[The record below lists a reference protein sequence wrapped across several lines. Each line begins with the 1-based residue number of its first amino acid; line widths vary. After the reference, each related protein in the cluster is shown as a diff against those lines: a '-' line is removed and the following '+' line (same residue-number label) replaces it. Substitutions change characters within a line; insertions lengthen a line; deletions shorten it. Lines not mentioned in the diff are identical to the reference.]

1 MILHMVS
8 SKPHTPRRYAA
19 VALPKFAFFKGKI
32 VPYSEAKVSVMTH
45 ALNYGT
51 GAFGGVRAYWNAEE
65 EQLYIFRAN
74 DHFTRLLNSAKMI
87 AADIGY
93 TQDELLL
100 HTLELVRAEGYR
112 EDIYIRPLVY
122 KSDELIGVRL
132 HDLQS
137 ELTIFAIPFT
147 RYVEQDENAHVT
159 FSSWRRID
167 DNAIPAR
174 GKFTGAYI
182 NSAFIKTDASLSG
195 FDEAL
200 VLTNEGHVSEG
211 SAMNIF
217 MMRSGKLITPPVTD
231 NILEGITRRTIMTL
245 AREEIGLEVEERSID
260 RTEVFLS
267 DELLMTGTA
276 AQVTAVTMVD
286 HRPIADGVMGP
297 VTEQLRQ
304 LFDDTVRGKMPAY
317 RDWNTPVYVAEPSI
331 GD

>member
-1 MILHMVS
+1 
-8 SKPHTPRRYAA
+8 
-19 VALPKFAFFKGKI
+19 VALPKFAFFKGEL
-32 VPYSEAKVSVMTH
+32 VPYSEAKVGVMTH

-51 GAFGGVRAYWNAEE
+51 GAFGGIRAYWNTEE
-65 EQLYIFRAN
+65 EQLYIFRPN

-87 AADIGY
+87 SAEVGY
-93 TQDELLL
+93 TQEELLS
-100 HTLELVRAEGYR
+100 HTLDLVRAEEYH
-112 EDIYIRPLVY
+112 EDIYIRPLIY

-132 HDLQS
+132 HDLES

-147 RYVEQDENAHVT
+147 RYVERDDSAHVT

-182 NSAFIKTDASLSG
+182 NSAFIKTDALRSG

-217 MMRSGKLITPPVTD
+217 MMRFGKLITPPITE

-245 AREEIGLEVEERSID
+245 ARKELGLEVEERPID
-260 RTEVFLS
+260 RTEIFLC

-286 HRPIADGVMGP
+286 HRPIGDGVMGP
-297 VTEQLRQ
+297 VTTQLRQ

-317 RDWNTPVYVAEPSI
+317 HHWNTPVYVPEPAM

>member
-1 MILHMVS
+1 M
-8 SKPHTPRRYAA
+8 
-19 VALPKFAFFKGKI
+19 ALPKFAFFKGEL
-32 VPYSEAKVSVMTH
+32 VPYSEAKVGVMTH

-51 GAFGGVRAYWNAEE
+51 GAFGGIRAYWNTEE
-65 EQLYIFRAN
+65 EQLYIFRPN

-87 AADIGY
+87 SAEVGY
-93 TQDELLL
+93 TQEELLS
-100 HTLELVRAEGYR
+100 HTLDLVRAEEYH
-112 EDIYIRPLVY
+112 EDIYIRPLIY

-132 HDLQS
+132 HDLES

-147 RYVEQDENAHVT
+147 RYVERDDSAHVT

-182 NSAFIKTDASLSG
+182 NSAFIKTDALRSG

-217 MMRSGKLITPPVTD
+217 MMRFGKLITPPITE

-245 AREEIGLEVEERSID
+245 ARKELGLEVEERPID
-260 RTEVFLS
+260 RTEIFLC

-286 HRPIADGVMGP
+286 HRPIGDGVMGP
-297 VTEQLRQ
+297 VTTQLRQ

-317 RDWNTPVYVAEPSI
+317 HHWNTPVYVPEPAM

>member
-1 MILHMVS
+1 
-8 SKPHTPRRYAA
+8 

-32 VPYSEAKVSVMTH
+32 VQYSEAKVGVMTH

-51 GAFGGVRAYWNAEE
+51 GAFGGVRAYWNADE
-65 EQLYIFRAN
+65 EQLYIFRAY
-74 DHFTRLLNSAKMI
+74 DHFTRHSL
-87 AADIGY
+87 D
-93 TQDELLL
+93 
-100 HTLELVRAEGYR
+100 LVRAEDFR

-137 ELTIFAIPFT
+137 ELTIFAIPFK
-147 RYVEQDENAHVT
+147 RYVERDDNAHVT
-159 FSSWRRID
+159 FSSWRRIE

-182 NSAFIKTDASLSG
+182 NSAFIKTDALRSG

-217 MMRSGKLITPPVTD
+217 MMRAGKLITPPVTD
-231 NILEGITRRTIMTL
+231 NILEGITRSTIMTL
-245 AREEIGLEVEERSID
+245 AREVLGLEVEERSID
-260 RTEVFLS
+260 RTEVFIC

-297 VTEQLRQ
+297 VTEQLRK
-304 LFDDTVRGKMPAY
+304 LYDDAVRGKMPAY
-317 RDWNTPVYVAEPSI
+317 RDWNTSVYVTEPAI